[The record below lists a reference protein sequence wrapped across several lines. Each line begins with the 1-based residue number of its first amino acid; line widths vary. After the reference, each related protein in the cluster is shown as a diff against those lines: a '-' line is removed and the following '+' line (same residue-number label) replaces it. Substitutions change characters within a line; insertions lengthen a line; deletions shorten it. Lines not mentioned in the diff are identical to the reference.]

1 MGKVPL
7 ALYGGNPVAMSMRLA
22 RRLARTRLPC
32 PQPFDE
38 LVADPASGQRCAVGV
53 RGFGEVAG
61 KINVAEGAPE
71 QIGER
76 VETRATG
83 GPCGDG
89 ARMVSVE
96 GPIADEGL
104 DAGKKLFERFLEP
117 GLGLVQRARS
127 R

>member
-38 LVADPASGQRCAVGV
+38 LFADPASGQRRAVGV
-53 RGFGEVAG
+53 RAFGEVAG

-76 VETRATG
+76 VESRASD
-83 GPCGDG
+83 GPCGDC
-89 ARMVSVE
+89 AWMVAVE
-96 GPIADEGL
+96 GPTVDEGP
-104 DAGKKLFERFLEP
+104 DAG
-117 GLGLVQRARS
+117 
-127 R
+127 